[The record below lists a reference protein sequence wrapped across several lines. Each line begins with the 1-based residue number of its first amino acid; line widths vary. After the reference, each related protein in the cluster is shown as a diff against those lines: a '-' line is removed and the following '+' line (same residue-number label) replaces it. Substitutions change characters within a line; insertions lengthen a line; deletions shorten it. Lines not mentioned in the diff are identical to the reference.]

1 MIQDAVNLAAE
12 FPDYCLALDQD
23 RAAATIGAGGHQ
35 RHGAGIQ
42 QQLVERGIGEH
53 DPKVGD
59 AGGDPLGQRR
69 G

>member
-12 FPDYCLALDQD
+12 FPDHRLALDED
-23 RAAATIGAGGHQ
+23 RAAAAVGAGGYQ

-42 QQLVERGIGEH
+42 QQLVQRGIGEH

-59 AGGDPLGQRR
+59 AWGYPLSQRR